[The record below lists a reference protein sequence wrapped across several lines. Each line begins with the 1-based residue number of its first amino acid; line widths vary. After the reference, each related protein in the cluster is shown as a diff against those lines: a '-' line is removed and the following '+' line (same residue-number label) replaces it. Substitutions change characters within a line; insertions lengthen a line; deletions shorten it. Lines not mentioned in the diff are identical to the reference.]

1 MTAERGFQCP
11 ACGADFDV
19 QERLEDEEEQQT
31 QHGHAGGEAN
41 ETPRVGATSSPR
53 TVTCPNCGTE
63 SSAEEASRRRQS

>member
-19 QERLEDEEEQQT
+19 QERLEDEEDQQT
-31 QHGHAGGEAN
+31 EHGHGAGESK
-41 ETPRVGATSSPR
+41 ETPPAQATSSPR

-63 SSAEEASRRRQS
+63 VSAEEASRRRQP